1 MAESRP
7 RAPYASTGSITK
19 VIEKHRQVGLQTMSL
34 QRLEQIGVTES
45 LAPRTLQALVFLGFY
60 DENGNVT
67 PEFDALRHAEAHE
80 FKPRLA
86 ALLRE
91 AYAPVLE
98 VLDPATATALDVE
111 NAFRGYLPTGQLS
124 RIVQLFMG
132 LMIYAGLMPEDR
144 RRPPPS
150 GGRPSGTGRIRSGAS
165 GKTKDVTADIIR
177 GEPVRETPPETSP
190 PAEDGHADG
199 VAPERVKVT
208 LGTAGTV
215 SITVNV
221 KWLEL
226 SDDQFTKLRT
236 LIKDIAALGTSGDT
250 PDKEDA
256 EVRS

>member
-60 DENGNVT
+60 DENGSVT
-67 PEFDALRHAEAHE
+67 PEFDALRHAEKHE

-98 VLDPATATALDVE
+98 VLDPATATPLDVE
-111 NAFRGYLPTGQLS
+111 NAFRGYLPTGQLA

-132 LMIYAGLMPEDR
+132 LMIYADLMPEDR

-150 GGRPSGTGRIRSGAS
+150 AERSPGAS
-165 GKTKDVTADIIR
+165 RARSSARGKTKDVTADIIR
-177 GEPVRETPPETSP
+177 GESVRETSPETSS
-190 PAEDGHADG
+190 PARDGKADG
-199 VAPERVKVT
+199 ITPEQVKVT
-208 LGTAGTV
+208 LGLAGTV

-221 KWLEL
+221 KWLDL
-226 SDDQFTKLRT
+226 SDDQFTKLRK
-236 LIKDIAALGTSGDT
+236 LIKDIQALGASGEAR
-250 PDKEDA
+250 DKEDA
-256 EVRS
+256 EVTP